1 MEEKKSFKL
10 YQKWWFWVIIVLI
23 IVVIG
28 IVAWKIQ
35 EEIKLKKTFENI
47 GKGFKQYYQEK
58 ENTASYLN
66 DFSYN
71 NETGEVEYKPSTITL
86 DIYNKIIEGME
97 RKEVEDILGKGRETQ
112 KKKKK
117 NYYLNWGLTE
127 GLKDNQVI
135 VIEFYNDKVTGK
147 TQLELE

>member
-1 MEEKKSFKL
+1 MEKKHEFYKR
-10 YQKWWFWVIIVLI
+10 WWFWVIIVLI

-28 IVAWKIQ
+28 IVAWKVQ

-58 ENTASYLN
+58 ENTTSYLN

-97 RKEVEDILGKGRETQ
+97 RKEVEKILGKGRETPGIDE
-112 KKKKK
+112 K

-127 GLKDNQVI
+127 GLKEDQVI
-135 VIEFYNDKVTGK
+135 VIEFYNDKVERK
-147 TQLELE
+147 TQLGLN